1 MLLVATWVAPKF
13 LSIQIL
19 PVVGFVTSSTVVAP
33 AQCTVPAGY
42 WPMKA
47 PTLTVKEHDC
57 PPTVM
62 AKVAVPLVV
71 GVPVIVYVNEPAPLA
86 SVPAERVAVKPT
98 TPVELIVCALYVPA
112 FPPV

>member
-1 MLLVATWVAPKF
+1 M
-13 LSIQIL
+13 
-19 PVVGFVTSSTVVAP
+19 GFVTSTAAVAP

-42 WPMKA
+42 WPMTMA
-47 PTLTVKEHDC
+47 NPTFTVKEQDC

-86 SVPAERVAVKPT
+86 NEPAESVAVKPV
-98 TPVELIVCALYVPA
+98 TPDEEIV
-112 FPPV
+112 